1 MSPTCLTPEPEIMA
15 EPEPVYLREPAPQ
28 PPGRKQR
35 VRELLITIF
44 KGHEEYLGLT
54 PD

>member
-1 MSPTCLTPEPEIMA
+1 MSPTCLDPEPETMVEV
-15 EPEPVYLREPAPQ
+15 EPLRLDEPVPM
-28 PPGRKQR
+28 GRKQPLR
-35 VRELLITIF
+35 DLLDEIF

>member
-1 MSPTCLTPEPEIMA
+1 MSPTCLDPEPETMV
-15 EPEPVYLREPAPQ
+15 EEEYVRLDEPAPV
-28 PPGRKQR
+28 GRKQH
-35 VRELLITIF
+35 VRDLLVAIF

>member
-1 MSPTCLTPEPEIMA
+1 MSPTCLDPEPETML
-15 EPEPVYLREPAPQ
+15 EEEYTLPHEPAPA
-28 PPGRKQR
+28 GWKER
-35 VRELLITIF
+35 VRELLDAIF